1 MWRSFAR
8 LFVMHFETAYGI
20 QCEPLDLS
28 MPKKSTATSED
39 SQFRRESSFAS
50 VMWSEDELSKL
61 SHQQISKY
69 KCMSRRTNYKNTYL
83 CEVCKKVYDRPSYLK
98 RHLLSHTGN
107 LFIPQS
113 FNSYDWAKFKM
124 YFYDNIITIYFLLP
138 KHYNNGT
145 GEKPHVCTV
154 CHKKFSTTSSLNTHQ
169 RIHSGEKPHK
179 CFICGKCFTASSNLY
194 YHKMIHFTVRLLID
208 TYVWIIMK
216 YAYQYC
222 LHISA
227 CLFISSDYF
236 RNYFDFRRNHI
247 NVATVRN
254 HFQHQEIC
262 GPISTSIRVIGPS
275 IARYARED
283 LLNRQI
289 MSHTNTQSQWY

>member
-1 MWRSFAR
+1 MAFNVSHWIYQCLRNRQPQVKILNSEENLHSQVLCGVKMNWVNWAINKYQNISACLGVPITKTPICVRCARRCMIVPHTWRGICCPIPVIFSF
-8 LFVMHFETAYGI
+8 
-20 QCEPLDLS
+20 
-28 MPKKSTATSED
+28 
-39 SQFRRESSFAS
+39 
-50 VMWSEDELSKL
+50 
-61 SHQQISKY
+61 
-69 KCMSRRTNYKNTYL
+69 
-83 CEVCKKVYDRPSYLK
+83 
-98 RHLLSHTGN
+98 
-107 LFIPQS
+107 PQS

-283 LLNRQI
+283 LLNRQT